1 MTLEDAG
8 SSYGTW
14 LDGERVN
21 GPTPL
26 HDGARIRVGNQEL
39 VVERR
44 RDESEAGRTVVV
56 PAAQWASGDFD
67 THPSVRPGYALKR
80 LEASEGPRRWVLRD
94 LEANRFLRMSDE
106 DAELFQLVDGRH
118 SLPELVREAE
128 QRFGPAGPAAAGAVA
143 VGARRARAVGRRR
156 RALRRR
162 TRSRRA

>member
-1 MTLEDAG
+1 M
-8 SSYGTW
+8 
-14 LDGERVN
+14 
-21 GPTPL
+21 

-44 RDESEAGRTVVV
+44 RDESEAGQDGRRDR
-56 PAAQWASGDFD
+56 AAQLGLGGDFG

-106 DAELFQLVDGRH
+106 DAELFQLLDGRH

-128 QRFGPAGPAAAGAVA
+128 RALWRRPVPRGWRGCCPSSPSAGCWAA
-143 VGARRARAVGRRR
+143 R

-162 TRSRRA
+162 TRSRAG